1 MPSFSL
7 LARSLRN
14 LGKCATSGFPD
25 VREPTPPRF
34 RGRPEVSEDC
44 MGCQACAE
52 QCPSGAIRTEPR
64 DITSCGGA
72 DADPA
77 KFGTMLVLTVEVA
90 RCLFCGRCQEVCP
103 KEAVKLGGC
112 YDFSTQH
119 PSGFDL
125 RREVALAACG
135 VCGRPFAPR
144 GQLEWVGL
152 RVVDQIDPSV
162 RDAVKADLPAYR
174 DLCPDCRRT
183 ISIRLNTHTEKYI

>member
-14 LGKCATSGFPD
+14 LGKCATSRFPD
-25 VREPTPPRF
+25 AREPPPPGF
-34 RGRPEVSEDC
+34 RGRPEVSEEC

-52 QCPSGAIRTEPR
+52 QCPSGAMRASPRTGASYE
-64 DITSCGGA
+64 GAGA
-72 DADPA
+72 D
-77 KFGTMLVLTVEVA
+77 TMSGASLVLTVEVA

-112 YDFSTQH
+112 YDFASEN
-119 PSGFDL
+119 PSRFDL
-125 RREVALAACG
+125 RREIVLAACG

-144 GQLEWVGL
+144 GQLEWVAL
-152 RVVDQIDPSV
+152 RVVDQIDPPA

-183 ISIRLNTHTEKYI
+183 LSVRLNTHTEKYV